1 MVTIVT
7 SAVAFIVIERGI
19 GSLLESLETL
29 EPLYLLFEIMAFLC
43 SFF

>member
-19 GSLLESLETL
+19 GLLSGILDAL
-29 EPLYLLFEIMAFLC
+29 EPLGLLFEILEFLC